1 MKDLQS
7 TLHEANT
14 AVPTFAQ
21 LPPEL
26 LVVLQTSDTFPKS
39 SKGSLQRGRAYELFK
54 DVIDKA
60 YRVYEATDAPN
71 GHIAIRSHGEI
82 SDFITEKVEEI
93 LGRKPILP
101 QADLFNEGLNSLQAL
116 RLRNLLQKVRI
127 YSVRCMVVLTS
138 AVQTVNGIDRLPTN
152 VVYECGSID
161 K

>member
-1 MKDLQS
+1 MKRNSLIADAVVFGSDRSALGALIVPTQANITVKDLQS

-127 YSVRCMVVLTS
+127 
-138 AVQTVNGIDRLPTN
+138 
-152 VVYECGSID
+152 
-161 K
+161 